1 MNENSNMNVNA
12 LMMALGKS
20 FNLYSNTA
28 ATNNYTKN
36 KDMNLILKDC
46 LTSII
51 CEKIMIISNK
61 HTPVGVDGFVHQLI
75 R

>member
-28 ATNNYTKN
+28 ATNNNTKN

-61 HTPVGVDGFVHQLI
+61 HTSVGADGFVHQLI